1 MSLSLKDQLIKA
13 GLLKGDKAASGA
25 KTFAKAKSET
35 RIAKGGGLDAAQV
48 SLANAYQAREA
59 AERKE
64 RVEAQLRAE
73 TAARERKARK
83 TQLKALIE
91 GKALNLKDC
100 EQIRHFEYGG
110 KIRRLYVSCEQLV
123 QINAGQLGIVQVDG
137 RFQLLEAS
145 LVAQAQL
152 LAPELV
158 ALHGIKAEPM
168 ASEIPAEYADPKF
181 QVPDDL
187 SW

>member
-1 MSLSLKDQLIKA
+1 MSLSLKDQLVKA
-13 GLLKGDKAASGA
+13 GLLKGE
-25 KTFAKAKSET
+25 KSAPSKVQVKPKKEA
-35 RIAKGGGLDAAQV
+35 RDAQGVALDAEQL
-48 SLANAYQAREA
+48 SLAIAYQAREA

-73 TAARERKARK
+73 AAARDRKARK
-83 TQLKALIE
+83 TQLKALVE

-100 EQIRHFEYGG
+100 ELVRHFEYGG
-110 KIRRLYVSCEQLV
+110 KIRRLYVSAEQLA
-123 QINAGQLGIVQVDG
+123 QINAGELGIVQIDG
-137 RFQLLEAS
+137 RFQLLDAA

-152 LAPELV
+152 IAPELV
-158 ALHGIKAEPM
+158 ALHGIKAEPQ

-187 SW
+187 NW